1 MITKFEKLY
10 EKIDLTDIKIDVENE
25 NKEFIDK
32 ITHELSIISYRRK
45 NSPKPIRLTEIVGYF
60 KKDNFKNN
68 NLIYKTYLS
77 LRLSNGD
84 KIISNL
90 STYKNNNENN
100 INIKINEKKIYDI
113 DNSKFNED
121 YLVDKIIEKYKE
133 YLLEKLKL
141 R

>member
-10 EKIDLTDIKIDVENE
+10 EKIDLSDIKIDVKNK
-25 NKEFIDK
+25 NKELIESL
-32 ITHELSIISYRRK
+32 TQELSIISYRRK
-45 NSPKPIRLTEIVGYF
+45 NSPKPIRLTEISGYF
-60 KKDNFKNN
+60 NKSDFKNN